1 MHSFGNKKLLM
12 LKPTQ
17 IKIPSYRARKNINEL
32 ELKFLADSIA
42 ACGIIEPLTVRKNEN
57 GNFELIAG
65 ERRLKAAMKAG
76 LRRVPCVVHSVNDLG
91 ALIYSVCENLQKK
104 TLTPFEE
111 SDAISYLMFQYGIS
125 QTELCGK
132 LGFNVSQLCD
142 KLRIGRLSEE
152 IKYRIVSEKMPIDF
166 AFELLRLDFSEREAA
181 LEKIVHEGYSVKQA
195 HQYINGIIYP
205 PMDLGKEDK
214 PLTLE
219 KNESKLTAAEKQ
231 NRQTVKTAIG
241 DIRLF
246 SNSLVKL
253 VETLNCAGIDAKCRK
268 NETEKYVEFKV
279 KIKKEAVQEGTA
291 TQLRI
296 C

>member
-12 LKPTQ
+12 LKPGQ

-76 LRRVPCVVHSVNDLG
+76 LRRVPCVVHSVNDLN
-91 ALIYSVCENLQKK
+91 ALVYAISENLQRRNF
-104 TLTPFEE
+104 TVFEE
-111 SDAISYLMFQYGIS
+111 AEALSHLMFEYGVS
-125 QTELCGK
+125 QAELCGK
-132 LGFNVSQLCD
+132 LGIGPAELCD
-142 KLRIGRLSEE
+142 ALRLNRLSDEL
-152 IKYRIVSEKMPIDF
+152 KYRITSENLSVDF
-166 AFELLRLDFSEREAA
+166 AFELLRLDYGEREAA
-181 LEKIVHEGYSVKQA
+181 LTKIICEGYSLKQA
-195 HQYINGIIYP
+195 HQYINGILYP
-205 PMDLGKEDK
+205 PMFEREE
-214 PLTLE
+214 PRPE
-219 KNESKLTAAEKQ
+219 PSSSAESKPSTG
-231 NRQTVKTAIG
+231 QTVKCAIG
-241 DIRLF
+241 DMRLF

-253 VETLNCAGIDAKCRK
+253 VEALCGAGLKAQCRK
-268 NETEKYVEFKV
+268 SENNKYIEYKV
-279 KIKKEAVQEGTA
+279 KIKKEAVSSDTA

>member
-1 MHSFGNKKLLM
+1 M

-42 ACGIIEPLTVRKNEN
+42 ACGIIEPLTVRKSEN
-57 GNFELIAG
+57 GNFELISG

-91 ALIYSVCENLQKK
+91 AIIYSACENLQKK

-111 SDAISYLMFQYGIS
+111 SDAISHLMFHYGIS

-132 LGFNVSQLCD
+132 LGFNVSELCD
-142 KLRIGRLSEE
+142 KLRIGRLSDE
-152 IKYRIVSEKMPIDF
+152 IKYRIVTEKLPLDI
-166 AFELLRLDFSEREAA
+166 AFELLRLDYGEREAA
-181 LEKIVHEGYSVKQA
+181 LNKIICEGYNVKQA

-205 PMDLGKEDK
+205 PMDFGKGDESLLTEKTVPK
-214 PLTLE
+214 PVAE
-219 KNESKLTAAEKQ
+219 EKQ
-231 NRQTVKTAIG
+231 GRQTVKTAIG
-241 DIRLF
+241 DMRLF
-246 SNSLVKL
+246 SNSLAKL
-253 VETLNCAGIDAKCRK
+253 VETLNLAGVDAKCRK
-268 NETEKYVEFKV
+268 NENEKYVEFKV
-279 KIKKEAVQEGTA
+279 KIKKDAVSADTA